1 MRLIPHKRFS
11 NPLLSK
17 YVLITGLLF
26 LAACSSGGQTTP
38 PPTDSPQIVGKYN
51 GSFVIANSNPF
62 VNVKTTLT
70 VDAAGNVS
78 GITTSNAA
86 GAEKGTI
93 QGTIRGSTA
102 ISLDF
107 NLQFE
112 APATGKYTMTGKG
125 VYSSITKELGS
136 SLTAK
141 NPAGTYIGD
150 APLVI
155 TKE

>member
-11 NPLLSK
+11 SHL
-17 YVLITGLLF
+17 LITGLLF
-26 LAACSSGGQTTP
+26 LAACSSGGQGTPPPAP
-38 PPTDSPQIVGKYN
+38 PPTDSPQIAGKYN

-112 APATGKYTMTGKG
+112 ASSTGKYTMTGKG